1 MNNLPL
7 QPLVWARI
15 DTEKLVAI
23 YCQKTDSYIKDAVS
37 FCSTPVAEYVIRQ
50 DKETGKYKTNYGGR
64 TENPYDTIEDAEHW
78 AEFTHYASQMQPY
91 VKPTTLADAVIL
103 LVDACHG
110 ASVKGGWWHDLA
122 TGEPLQRNK
131 LEMVAL
137 IHSEV
142 SEAVEGI
149 RKGINDDHLTQ
160 YPMEDVEMA
169 DALIRIFDYI
179 GGHKLQ
185 TADALVDKLAYN
197 ANRADHKP
205 ENRIKDGGKKY

>member
-7 QPLVWARI
+7 QPLKWTQKNLNPLAELELTAYSALHEYEI
-15 DTEKLVAI
+15 TEPKQGKFEI
-23 YCQKTDSYIKDAVS
+23 KKTRLGEPDKKSEIMTGFTSAKDA
-37 FCSTPVAEYVIRQ
+37 Q
-50 DKETGKYKTNYGGR
+50 DE
-64 TENPYDTIEDAEHW
+64 AW
-78 AEFTHYASQMQPY
+78 AHYQRSMQPY
-91 VKPTTLADAVIL
+91 VKPTTLADAVNI

-131 LEMVAL
+131 LEMIAL

-142 SEAVEGI
+142 SEAVEGV
-149 RKGINDDHLTQ
+149 RKSVNDDHLPQ

-179 GGHKLQ
+179 GGHKLRSS
-185 TADALVDKLAYN
+185 DALVDKLAYN

-205 ENRIKDGGKKY
+205 ENRAKDGGKKH

>member
-1 MNNLPL
+1 MSNLPL
-7 QPLVWARI
+7 KPLKWLIRDNEVLASTASRLYRVTPDKDSDGEKRFCVYYGSKWGHPARGFA
-15 DTEKLVAI
+15 TV
-23 YCQKTDSYIKDAVS
+23 
-37 FCSTPVAEYVIRQ
+37 
-50 DKETGKYKTNYGGR
+50 
-64 TENPYDTIEDAEHW
+64 EDAKYW
-78 AEFTHYASQMQPY
+78 AEHKHYQSEMQPY
-91 VKPTTLADAVIL
+91 VKPTTLADAVHI

-110 ASVKGGWWHDLA
+110 ASVKGGWRHDLA

-131 LEMVAL
+131 LEMIAL

-142 SEAVEGI
+142 SEAVEGV
-149 RKGINDDHLTQ
+149 RKGINDDHLPD

-197 ANRADHKP
+197 ANRSDHKP
-205 ENRIKDGGKKY
+205 ENRAKAGGKKY

>member
-1 MNNLPL
+1 MSNL
-7 QPLVWARI
+7 QPLKW
-15 DTEKLVAI
+15 T
-23 YCQKTDSYIKDAVS
+23 QKNLNPLAELELTAYSALH
-37 FCSTPVAEYVIRQ
+37 EYVITEPKQGRFELKKTRLSRP
-50 DKETGKYKTNYGGR
+50 DKKSEFLENFETVKEAK
-64 TENPYDTIEDAEHW
+64 DW
-78 AEFTHYASQMQPY
+78 AWAHYQRSMQPY
-91 VKPTTLADAVIL
+91 VVPTTLADAVRI

-131 LEMVAL
+131 LEMISL

-149 RKGINDDHLTQ
+149 RKGINDDHLPN

-179 GGHKLQ
+179 GGHKLR

-205 ENRIKDGGKKY
+205 ENRAKVGGKKC

>member
-7 QPLVWARI
+7 QPLVWKDYGNGTASESRSALHEYDAWKTGDNTGWVVGYFDRRNPDGIKEATGFATI
-15 DTEKLVAI
+15 DEAKVWAWNHYNEK
-23 YCQKTDSYIKDAVS
+23 
-37 FCSTPVAEYVIRQ
+37 
-50 DKETGKYKTNYGGR
+50 
-64 TENPYDTIEDAEHW
+64 
-78 AEFTHYASQMQPY
+78 MQPY
-91 VKPTTLADAVIL
+91 VKPTTLADAVNM
-103 LVDACHG
+103 LVDACHS
-110 ASVKGGWWHDLA
+110 ASTKGGWWHDLA

-131 LEMVAL
+131 LEMIAL

-149 RKGINDDHLTQ
+149 RKGINDDHLPD

-197 ANRADHKP
+197 ANRADHKL
-205 ENRIKDGGKKY
+205 ENRAKAGGKKC

>member
-7 QPLVWARI
+7 QPLVWDVDEYTGEPASSSILHGYIVMNDGNGKFKVAYYLLSGGTYTKFATGFATI
-15 DTEKLVAI
+15 DEAKTWAWNHYNEKM
-23 YCQKTDSYIKDAVS
+23 K
-37 FCSTPVAEYVIRQ
+37 
-50 DKETGKYKTNYGGR
+50 
-64 TENPYDTIEDAEHW
+64 
-78 AEFTHYASQMQPY
+78 PY
-91 VKPTTLADAVIL
+91 VVQTNLATAVNV

-131 LEMVAL
+131 LEMIAL
-137 IHSEV
+137 IHSEI
-142 SEAVEGI
+142 SEAVEGV
-149 RKGINDDHLTQ
+149 RKGINDDHLPD

-179 GGHKLQ
+179 GGHRLQ
-185 TADALVDKLAYN
+185 SAYALVDKLEYN

-205 ENRIKDGGKKY
+205 ENRAKAGGKKC

>member
-1 MNNLPL
+1 MNNL
-7 QPLVWARI
+7 
-15 DTEKLVAI
+15 TELKWLDASGAEGV
-23 YCQKTDSYIKDAVS
+23 YCKKTNSYIRDALW
-37 FCSTPVAEYVIRQ
+37 FCSTLVADYVVKCDEY
-50 DKETGKYKTNYGGR
+50 TGRYIVNYGGR
-64 TENPYDTIEDAEHW
+64 TENEYDTVEEAKYWCEY
-78 AEFTHYASQMQPY
+78 THYASKMQPY
-91 VKPTTLADAVIL
+91 IKPITLADAVKT

-131 LEMVAL
+131 LEMIAL

-142 SEAVEGI
+142 SEAVEGV
-149 RKGINDDHLTQ
+149 RKSINDDHLTQ

>member
-7 QPLVWARI
+7 QPLVWA
-15 DTEKLVAI
+15 
-23 YCQKTDSYIKDAVS
+23 QKNLNPLAELELTAYSALH
-37 FCSTPVAEYVIRQ
+37 EYVITEPRQ
-50 DKETGKYKTNYGGR
+50 GKFEIKKTKLGEPDKKSEYMTGFTSVK
-64 TENPYDTIEDAEHW
+64 DAQDEAW
-78 AEFTHYASQMQPY
+78 KHYNEKMQPY
-91 VKPTTLADAVIL
+91 VKPTTLADAVHI

-131 LEMVAL
+131 LEMIAL

-142 SEAVEGI
+142 SEAVEGV
-149 RKGINDDHLTQ
+149 RKGINDDHLPD

-205 ENRIKDGGKKY
+205 ENRAKAGGKKY

>member
-7 QPLVWARI
+7 QPIEWREYGNINGTSV
-15 DTEKLVAI
+15 DAI
-23 YCQKTDSYIKDAVS
+23 TPICEYDIYLSNNEPSYI
-37 FCSTPVAEYVIRQ
+37 VAYYNRHTEAPT
-50 DKETGKYKTNYGGR
+50 KEATGFT
-64 TENPYDTIEDAEHW
+64 TIDEAKAW
-78 AEFTHYASQMQPY
+78 AWKHYNEKMQPY
-91 VKPTTLADAVIL
+91 VKPTTLADAVNM

-131 LEMVAL
+131 LEMIAL

-142 SEAVEGI
+142 SEAVEGV
-149 RKGINDDHLTQ
+149 RKSINDDHLPQ

-185 TADALVDKLAYN
+185 SSDALVDKLAYN
-197 ANRADHKP
+197 ANRADHKV

>member
-7 QPLVWARI
+7 KALVWKDYGNGTASESRSALHEYDAWKTGDNTGWVVGYFDRRNPDGI
-15 DTEKLVAI
+15 KEATGFSTMDEAKEWCWRHYNEK
-23 YCQKTDSYIKDAVS
+23 
-37 FCSTPVAEYVIRQ
+37 
-50 DKETGKYKTNYGGR
+50 
-64 TENPYDTIEDAEHW
+64 
-78 AEFTHYASQMQPY
+78 MQPY
-91 VKPTTLADAVIL
+91 VKHTTLADAVRL

-205 ENRIKDGGKKY
+205 ENRAKAGGKKY

>member
-7 QPLVWARI
+7 QPLVWKDYGNGTASETRSALHEYDAWQTDNDTGWYVGYFDRRNPTGIKEATGFATI
-15 DTEKLVAI
+15 DEAKAWAWNHYNEK
-23 YCQKTDSYIKDAVS
+23 
-37 FCSTPVAEYVIRQ
+37 
-50 DKETGKYKTNYGGR
+50 
-64 TENPYDTIEDAEHW
+64 
-78 AEFTHYASQMQPY
+78 MQPY
-91 VKPTTLADAVIL
+91 VVQTNLATAVNV

-131 LEMVAL
+131 LEMIAL
-137 IHSEV
+137 IHSEI
-142 SEAVEGI
+142 SEAVEGV
-149 RKGINDDHLTQ
+149 RKGINDDHLPD

-205 ENRIKDGGKKY
+205 ENRAKAGGKKY

>member
-1 MNNLPL
+1 MSNLKALP
-7 QPLVWARI
+7 W
-15 DTEKLVAI
+15 
-23 YCQKTDSYIKDAVS
+23 
-37 FCSTPVAEYVIRQ
+37 
-50 DKETGKYKTNYGGR
+50 
-64 TENPYDTIEDAEHW
+64 TENNYAGIVTHTAQSPLHDYTIRYDELERAYLIDYYERMTNEHGSEFFKSVDEAKQW
-78 AEFTHYASQMQPY
+78 AQSTHYPHKMQPY
-91 VKPTTLADAVIL
+91 VVPTTLADAVRI

-131 LEMVAL
+131 LEMISL

-142 SEAVEGI
+142 SEAVEGV
-149 RKGINDDHLTQ
+149 RKGINDDHLPQ

-179 GGHKLQ
+179 GGHNLQ

-205 ENRIKDGGKKY
+205 ENRAKAGGKKC

>member
-1 MNNLPL
+1 MSNLPL
-7 QPLVWARI
+7 KALLWESAKYSGGAANDAQGAGIYYRAI
-15 DTEKLVAI
+15 QRDEKHIV
-23 YCQKTDSYIKDAVS
+23 YWVDSMGGSDGDKS
-37 FCSTPVAEYVIRQ
+37 FDSLDEL
-50 DKETGKYKTNYGGR
+50 KEWVET
-64 TENPYDTIEDAEHW
+64 
-78 AEFTHYASQMQPY
+78 THYPHKMQTY
-91 VKPTTLADAVIL
+91 VVPTTLADAVRL

-131 LEMVAL
+131 LEMIAL

-149 RKGINDDHLTQ
+149 RKGINDDHLPN

-169 DALIRIFDYI
+169 DTLIRIFDYI
-179 GGHKLQ
+179 GGHKLK
-185 TADALVDKLAYN
+185 TADALVDKLDYN

-205 ENRIKDGGKKY
+205 ENRAKAGGKKC

>member
-7 QPLVWARI
+7 QPLVWADNTI
-15 DTEKLVAI
+15 DDYIDHRAQGGGVSYRVCYFADKFRVYWVDSMGGSDGNKEFDSLDELKHWVN
-23 YCQKTDSYIKDAVS
+23 TD
-37 FCSTPVAEYVIRQ
+37 
-50 DKETGKYKTNYGGR
+50 
-64 TENPYDTIEDAEHW
+64 
-78 AEFTHYASQMQPY
+78 HYPHKMQPY
-91 VKPTTLADAVIL
+91 VKPTTLADAVNM

-110 ASVKGGWWHDLA
+110 ASVKGGWWHDIA

-131 LEMVAL
+131 LEMIAL

-142 SEAVEGI
+142 SEAVEGV
-149 RKGINDDHLTQ
+149 RKGINDDHLPQ

-169 DALIRIFDYI
+169 DALIRICEYI

-185 TADALVDKLAYN
+185 TADALVDKLTYN

-205 ENRIKDGGKKY
+205 ENRAKAGGKKY